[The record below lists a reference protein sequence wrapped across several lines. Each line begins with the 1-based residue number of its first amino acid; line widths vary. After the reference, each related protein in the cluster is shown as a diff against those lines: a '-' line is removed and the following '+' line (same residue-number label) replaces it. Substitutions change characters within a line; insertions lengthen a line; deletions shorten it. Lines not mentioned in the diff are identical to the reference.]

1 MSMQA
6 VALKARLWVRQQRV
20 NSLLNAAVRHGERA
34 DWIEEIIHQA
44 RREGWS
50 LPEAAEVTSRYLGTH
65 QRLRALAALQRAC
78 DVEDATI
85 RGLLGAEEPVQR

>member
-1 MSMQA
+1 MNA
-6 VALKARLWVRQQRV
+6 HAIALKARLWVRQQRV

-34 DWIEEIIHQA
+34 DWIEEITHQA
-44 RREGWS
+44 KRDGWR
-50 LPEAAEVTSRYLGTH
+50 LPEDAEVTARYLSTH

-85 RGLLGAEEPVQR
+85 RGLLGAEEPVRS